1 MGRFAI
7 LGRGDR
13 FHVSFH
19 GVFAE
24 TVNPASRLRTSEPGL
39 AELLAAHPAFRG
51 PAIERAKGK
60 IAVKA
65 RVEVDALAS
74 NLKIILRDWAEERG
88 ITQIPWASPTDPVKP
103 EHGIDHLCDRLAQ
116 RLSAIR
122 FEKSLETFCEQ
133 MIDLDEAERRSQ

>member
-39 AELLAAHPAFRG
+39 AELLASHPALG
-51 PAIERAKGK
+51 LAIERAKGK

-65 RVEVDALAS
+65 RVEADALGS
-74 NLKIILRDWAEERG
+74 NLKIILSDWCEERK
-88 ITQIPWASPTDPVKP
+88 ITSIPWASPTDPVKP
-103 EHGIDHLCDRLAQ
+103 EHGIGHLCDRLAQ

>member
-1 MGRFAI
+1 
-7 LGRGDR
+7 
-13 FHVSFH
+13 
-19 GVFAE
+19 
-24 TVNPASRLRTSEPGL
+24 VNPASRLRTTEPGL
-39 AELLAAHPAFRG
+39 AELLAAHPALA

-103 EHGIDHLCDRLAQ
+103 EFAIDFLADRLAQ
-116 RLSAIR
+116 KLGEVR
-122 FEKSLETFCEQ
+122 FAQFLERFCD
-133 MIDLDEAERRSQ
+133 DLLELDQAERRSQ